1 MLPHPTLLIPLQ
13 NRLMHLSEDSQFPP
27 SYSGASS
34 LSLVGGS
41 TCEQDGPHPPKV
53 DIPLRFYIWT
63 CFPFRGRGARAVGVL
78 KLVAARDMPRISS
91 WSNKIKQ
98 IFQDGSKDG
107 LRNKERC
114 VKMKKMLNLNLGP
127 WDRVLGQRGYFRMVQ
142 RMG

>member
-1 MLPHPTLLIPLQ
+1 MRARWTPSAEGGHTPSFL
-13 NRLMHLSEDSQFPP
+13 HLD
-27 SYSGASS
+27 
-34 LSLVGGS
+34 L
-41 TCEQDGPHPPKV
+41 
-53 DIPLRFYIWT
+53 
-63 CFPFRGRGARAVGVL
+63 FPFPREGRARAVGVL

>member
-1 MLPHPTLLIPLQ
+1 MDPL
-13 NRLMHLSEDSQFPP
+13 RRRWTYPFVSTFGPVSLSE
-27 SYSGASS
+27 G
-34 LSLVGGS
+34 
-41 TCEQDGPHPPKV
+41 
-53 DIPLRFYIWT
+53 
-63 CFPFRGRGARAVGVL
+63 GARAVGVL